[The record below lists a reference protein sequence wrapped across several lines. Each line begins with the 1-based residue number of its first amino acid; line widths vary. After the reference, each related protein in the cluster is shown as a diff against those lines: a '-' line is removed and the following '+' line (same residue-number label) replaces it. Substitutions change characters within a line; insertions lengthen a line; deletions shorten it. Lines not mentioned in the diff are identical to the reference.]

1 MVKTDI
7 HTENEEG
14 RMSTLVISA
23 FNGTKRKGAKA
34 QGRKEYCIVSSKFSC
49 AEALAYSSH
58 EPLVQQPAGQLFL
71 KNNAATSMKYAHL
84 RDIHK
89 PLGIAEY
96 KLTQSLPDDLK
107 GGLPTI
113 EELEKEL
120 GELEE
125 MSRDE

>member
-1 MVKTDI
+1 MKLKSGGQMMVQTDI

-23 FNGTKRKGAKA
+23 SKVNKRKGAKP
-34 QGRKEYCIVSSKFSC
+34 QGRKECCIASFKFSC
-49 AEALAYSSH
+49 AEAPAFSSH
-58 EPLVQQPAGQLFL
+58 ELLVQQPAGQLFL

-96 KLTQSLPDDLK
+96 KLAQSLPDDLK
-107 GGLPTI
+107 GSLLI
-113 EELEKEL
+113 IADCC
-120 GELEE
+120 
-125 MSRDE
+125 RV